1 MFCEASDR
9 LIGKASD
16 PRYEGGDSNV
26 MKKIKRNEKKYQ
38 YGTIAFTYSY
48 RESNPVLLYSR
59 KSRTDRSSTELKTT
73 ALRERHIVYLT

>member
-38 YGTIAFTYSY
+38 YGTILLRILTGNRTQYFYTL
-48 RESNPVLLYSR
+48 ESLEQIALLLS
-59 KSRTDRSSTELKTT
+59 
-73 ALRERHIVYLT
+73 